1 MIYRRIYNSDG
12 KCYEMK
18 GGKWD
23 ATKKVFYYILKE
35 MGNKSSRKEIC
46 IKDEKLRREFTLFK

>member
-12 KCYEMK
+12 ARYEMK

-23 ATKKVFYYILKE
+23 AAKKVFYYILKE
-35 MGNKSSRKEIC
+35 IGNKSSCKEIC
-46 IKDEKLRREFTLFK
+46 IKDEKFRRDFTLFK